1 MDPVSARL
9 ADFLSPVTRQHR
21 NVLLITAASCVAM
34 SWGGLLPESL
44 NVGFASFKHVNSKI
58 LILVVAIIALYQ
70 AVSLAV
76 YGWADYLSYRSKQI
90 QIDQDSDTE
99 YKALLERKVAR
110 TLTEMDKILL
120 YRYDEHE
127 WLFKSA
133 WPTARSRFVLDLIV
147 PLILGVVALG
157 ATGVFLIIN
166 L

>member
-1 MDPVSARL
+1 
-9 ADFLSPVTRQHR
+9 
-21 NVLLITAASCVAM
+21 M

-120 YRYDEHE
+120 YRV
-127 WLFKSA
+127 
-133 WPTARSRFVLDLIV
+133 R
-147 PLILGVVALG
+147 
-157 ATGVFLIIN
+157 
-166 L
+166 